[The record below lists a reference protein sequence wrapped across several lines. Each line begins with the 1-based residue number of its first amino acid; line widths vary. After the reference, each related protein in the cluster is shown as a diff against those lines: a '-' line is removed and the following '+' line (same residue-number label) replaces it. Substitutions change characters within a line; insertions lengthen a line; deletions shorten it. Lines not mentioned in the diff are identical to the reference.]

1 MEDQGE
7 KAMQFTQ
14 DQVTTLTAIRD
25 VLEEIQNLQ
34 DSIVEQ
40 IEDPKT
46 YLSTLREIRDTLEEI
61 QCMSDNLED

>member
-1 MEDQGE
+1 
-7 KAMQFTQ
+7 MQFTQ
-14 DQVTTLTAIRD
+14 DQITTLTEIRD
-25 VLEEIQNLQ
+25 ILKEIQNLQ
-34 DSIVEQ
+34 DSIGEQ